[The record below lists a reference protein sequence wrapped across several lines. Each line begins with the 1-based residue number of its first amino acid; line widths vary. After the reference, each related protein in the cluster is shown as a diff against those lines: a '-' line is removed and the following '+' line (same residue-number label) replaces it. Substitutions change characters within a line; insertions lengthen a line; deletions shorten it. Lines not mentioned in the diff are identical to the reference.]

1 MTTQITSDYEVK
13 HASGM
18 THKNAGNQFFKDK
31 DFTKALKEYYYALL
45 YLRGLNANPMD
56 LSTAPRDP
64 EKPTE
69 DDVSDLDKDLSVIQ
83 TNMAACHLN
92 LERIERVVACAEAA
106 LKANPFNKKAKFRLV
121 QGYVREGSISKA
133 EKLLDELEKDSPRD
147 ASFVAERKLIAA
159 KEKEAESK
167 QRKEMGGMFD
177 RANNKAAAA
186 AAAAAKAKSEETKSE
201 ETKSEEE
208 QPAIIRKKSAA

>member
-1 MTTQITSDYEVK
+1 MTTQSTSDYEAK

-18 THKNAGNQFFKDK
+18 AHKDAGNQLFKDK
-31 DFTKALKEYYYALL
+31 EFVKALREYYHALL
-45 YLRGLNANPMD
+45 HLRGLNANPMD
-56 LSTAPRDP
+56 LSATPRDP

-69 DDVSDLDKDLSVIQ
+69 EDVSDLDKDLSVIQ

-92 LERIERVVACAEAA
+92 LERIDRVVACADAA

-121 QGYVREGSISKA
+121 QGYVRNREIPKA

-147 ASFVAERKLIAA
+147 ASFVAERRLIAA
-159 KEKEAESK
+159 KEKEAEKK
-167 QRKEMGGMFD
+167 QLKEMGGMFD

-186 AAAAAKAKSEETKSE
+186 EKANEEPKA
-201 ETKSEEE
+201 EEE
-208 QPAIIRKKSAA
+208 PAVIRKKNTST